1 MEILTDLVSQSVK
14 DPQGTGDKFLSILPQ
29 IANDLDTSDIDDEP
43 PSGPNS
49 PDISGPRPYSPSLI
63 VNDGPVERF
72 YGESSTYSH
81 LVRSRNLVEQLLHA
95 GRNRGINENFRRRD
109 SIRGSPA
116 LPGVVTGDPSIF
128 AEVQRKYDS
137 FSGTSKFKEYFE
149 IGDDKPLELPPRQ
162 ELEDAINLF
171 LSEHSLE
178 PPLFHKQT
186 LDGAVDDQYQRGR
199 LEVDESWVLCFN
211 NIILR
216 SSAWKSRMLRVNSF
230 AITSVN
236 DNVYSLLLANANRAL
251 RQLERFCVL
260 RMVNIQALF
269 LLVRLSQIPQSVWL
283 TKLPEALVA
292 RDSIHYNVFERIF
305 DRVCQLAKQ
314 MGLHERGVLGTHP
327 TPDDVERQNVL
338 WVLYAVDKQRIFL
351 RGPPC
356 RIYLFECHIQ
366 LPRANDYTQNLVT
379 ASLRLTCLIEQI
391 FRHLYS
397 PKANMSDPGTRQNN
411 VNRLNIRLETL
422 ARHFEDTTTSA
433 EQGSNGEMLLGL
445 QLRYAFHVTE
455 LLIHSKATDEQS
467 KTRRLDTS
475 RKALQIVQELSGG
488 TSVFNGYVAVLER

>member
-1 MEILTDLVSQSVK
+1 MEVLTDLVSQSVK
-14 DPQGTGDKFLSILPQ
+14 NPQATRAHSSRISPE
-29 IANDLDTSDIDDEP
+29 IANDLDISDLDDEP
-43 PSGPNS
+43 PSGPSS
-49 PDISGPRPYSPSLI
+49 PDTPGTRPDPPSII
-63 VNDGPVERF
+63 VNDGSVERF

-81 LVRSRNLVEQLLHA
+81 LVRSRNLVEKLLHT
-95 GRNRGINENFRRRD
+95 GRNRGPHEGCNRRD

-116 LPGVVTGDPSIF
+116 LPDLVTGDPLIL

-137 FSGTSKFKEYFE
+137 FTGTSKFKEYFE
-149 IGDDKPLELPPRQ
+149 VGDDKSLELPPRQ
-162 ELEDAINLF
+162 GLEDAIKLF

-186 LDGAVDDQYQRGR
+186 LDNAVDEQYQKGR
-199 LEVDESWVLCFN
+199 LEADESWVLCFN

-216 SSAWKSRMLRVNSF
+216 SSAWKSRMIRLNSF
-230 AITSVN
+230 AIPSVD
-236 DNVYSLLLANANRAL
+236 DNVHSLLLANANRAL

-269 LLVRLSQIPQSVWL
+269 LLVRLWPFVNYEWL
-283 TKLPEALVA
+283 TKLIEALVA

-314 MGLHERGVLGTHP
+314 MGLHERGVVGTDP

-338 WVLYAVDKQRIFL
+338 WVLYSVDKQRIFI

-366 LPRANDYTQNLVT
+366 LPEANDSRQKLVT
-379 ASLRLTCLIEQI
+379 ASLRLTCLVEQV

-397 PKANMSDPGTRQNN
+397 PKAHGNDTRTRQKN
-411 VNRLNIRLETL
+411 VNRLNMRLKNL
-422 ARHFEDTTTSA
+422 AHLFEDTSISA
-433 EQGSNGEMLLGL
+433 EQGSSVEMLSL
-445 QLRYAFHVTE
+445 QLKYAFYVTE
-455 LLIHSKATDEQS
+455 LLIHSKAVDEQS
-467 KTRRLDTS
+467 KIHRLDTS
-475 RKALQIVQELSGG
+475 RKALQVVQKLSSGN
-488 TSVFNGYVAVLER
+488 SIFNGYVAVLER